1 MTASPHDS
9 QDGAL
14 ADTRVELKG
23 SAPGKSAEEGRGC
36 LLQLYPVPALP
47 GLVRLGNS
55 RCVLGR
61 DSACHIT
68 VDDTSVSRMHAAV
81 EWTDGAYQITDLNS
95 TNGSWVSDVRL
106 TAQVPLAGGE
116 LIRLGNTILKFMLA
130 VDEEAQYHAIV
141 QELMTRDPLTNTFN
155 RGYLIPLLNR
165 ELETCRRSGGPLS
178 VILLDID
185 RFKPTNDKH
194 GHLIG
199 DEVLRTFCERIR
211 PVLDRSHSL
220 CRYGGDEF
228 VVVCPQTPLDMTV
241 QIAEMIRREVA
252 EKPFL
257 TQSGK
262 LKVTCSMGVTCTDG
276 QSLSTLDELLSG
288 VDKLL
293 YRAKA
298 QGRNCVHRADGQ
310 AIAGRSAS
318 G

>member
-1 MTASPHDS
+1 MAASPHDS

-23 SAPGKSAEEGRGC
+23 SPGPTSAPEGRGC
-36 LLQLYPVPALP
+36 LLQLYPVPSLP
-47 GLVRLGNS
+47 GLVRLGAS

-68 VDDTSVSRMHAAV
+68 IEDSSVSRMHAAV
-81 EWTDGAYQITDLNS
+81 EWKDGTYCITDLNS

-116 LIRLGNTILKFMLA
+116 LVRLGNTILKFMLA

-141 QELMTRDPLTNTFN
+141 QELMTRDSLTNTFN
-155 RGYLIPLLNR
+155 RGYLMPLLSR

-185 RFKPTNDKH
+185 RFKRVNDRH

-211 PVLDRSHSL
+211 PVLDRSHAL

-228 VVVCPQTPLDMTV
+228 VVVCPQSALDMTV

-252 EKPFL
+252 ETPFV
-257 TQSGK
+257 TQSGR
-262 LKVTCSMGVTCTDG
+262 LKVTCSIGVTCTNG
-276 QSLSTLDELLSG
+276 QTLSTLDELLTA
-288 VDKLL
+288 VDNLL

-310 AIAGRSAS
+310 VMSGSSAS
-318 G
+318 D